1 MAKPSILVTYK
12 LPSSAIDPL
21 EVVGDV
27 DVFRDGVLSKDEL
40 IKRIK
45 GKQAVVVAALDKID
59 KDVIDAGSD
68 LKIIANVAVGY
79 NNLDVPYARSK
90 GIILTNTPD
99 VLTEATSN
107 MAITLILSVTRRI
120 VEGDRLVRRG
130 DWKGFSLDFMIG
142 SEIRERQ
149 LGIIGLGRIG
159 QAVADKASQFG
170 MSIAYYNPS
179 ARVAP
184 AYESMSL
191 DQLLATSDVVSLHVP
206 LLPQTRHLIDR
217 TALSRMKRSAYL
229 INTSRG
235 PVVDEKALARALR
248 DKRLAG
254 AALDVWEEE
263 PVNSDNPLLQM
274 ENVIATPHAA
284 YFSSAAV
291 AQIPRRCGEE
301 VARVLTGQRPL
312 NVVNPEVYAAG
323 AIRRAR

>member
-1 MAKPSILVTYK
+1 MKPSILVTYK

-21 EVVGDV
+21 EAVGDV
-27 DVFRDGVLSKDEL
+27 EVFRDGVLSKDEL
-40 IKRIK
+40 IRRIK

-59 KDVIDAGSD
+59 KDVIDAGTD
-68 LKIIANVAVGY
+68 LKIVANVAVGY

-99 VLTEATSN
+99 VLTEATAN
-107 MAITLILSVTRRI
+107 MAITLILAVTRRI

-159 QAVADKASQFG
+159 QAVAEKASHFG

-184 AYESMSL
+184 SYESMSL

-206 LLPQTRHLIDR
+206 LIPQTRHLIDR

-235 PVVDEKALARALR
+235 PVVDEDALAWALR
-248 DKRLAG
+248 EGIIKGAG
-254 AALDVWEEE
+254 LDVYEDEPRVHSGLLALD
-263 PVNSDNPLLQM
+263 
-274 ENVIATPHAA
+274 NVVLVPHMASATTETRAA
-284 YFSSAAV
+284 MYDLV
-291 AQIPRRCGEE
+291 AQ
-301 VARVLTGQRPL
+301 
-312 NVVNPEVYAAG
+312 NVVSVLSGKPPVTP
-323 AIRRAR
+323 IP